1 MSKSV
6 ILSFLCSELHAF
18 LDNVEVKEEDGTMA
32 GRKTVTSKVKFSAN
46 SNDNQATYACEAVH
60 GGLRGANMRVSFLL
74 SVQCKPPLIFS
85 PAEILIFLLRSFREI
100 GTTVPIFLA
109 SLRGN
114 NKKILLQFINIIN
127 NLISI
132 FLFVQTCSY

>member
-1 MSKSV
+1 MYCSV
-6 ILSFLCSELHAF
+6 PHAF

-74 SVQCKPPLIFS
+74 SVQCKPPLISS
-85 PAEILIFLLRSFREI
+85 PFEILILF
-100 GTTVPIFLA
+100 GTPA
-109 SLRGN
+109 SV
-114 NKKILLQFINIIN
+114 K
-127 NLISI
+127 
-132 FLFVQTCSY
+132 